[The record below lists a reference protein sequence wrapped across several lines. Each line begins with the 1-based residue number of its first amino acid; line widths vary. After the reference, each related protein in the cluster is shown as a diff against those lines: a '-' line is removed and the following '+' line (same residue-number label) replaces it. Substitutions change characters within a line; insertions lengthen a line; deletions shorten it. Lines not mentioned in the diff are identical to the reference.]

1 MMDISTIAG
10 AASMMQS
17 SQTQQVLSAAMI
29 KMNADAQSR
38 IAELLLQ
45 NAQQMP
51 QPSQSQGSGFS
62 TYA

>member
-1 MMDISTIAG
+1 MEINSIAG

-17 SQTQQVLSAAMI
+17 SQTQQALSASMI
-29 KMNADAQSR
+29 KMNADSQNQ
-38 IAELLLQ
+38 IAEMVKK

-51 QPSQSQGSGFS
+51 QPAQNSGLGFS

>member
-29 KMNADAQSR
+29 KQNADAQNR
-38 IAELLLQ
+38 IAQMLQ
-45 NAQQMP
+45 ENAQMVQ
-51 QPSQSQGSGFS
+51 QTASNSVYRFS
-62 TYA
+62 TIA